1 MQGEPIEQDM
11 RLATCI
17 WATLFAM
24 AVAVFFV
31 WARLP
36 RRPDDVEA
44 YLLPA
49 AFLLL
54 AAWGQIMRLQALLD
68 QHDREALR
76 SMGKPA
82 SNGGVSEF
90 NKMFDKGARS
100 ARKGKP

>member
-1 MQGEPIEQDM
+1 M
-11 RLATCI
+11 RLTILI
-17 WATLFAM
+17 WALLFAM
-24 AVAVFFV
+24 TVAVFFL

-54 AAWGQIMRLQALLD
+54 ADWGQIMRLQALLD
-68 QHDREALR
+68 QHDRGALR
-76 SMGKPA
+76 SMGKSA
-82 SNGGVSEF
+82 SNGGVREF

>member
-1 MQGEPIEQDM
+1 M

-44 YLLPA
+44 YLLPDV
-49 AFLLL
+49 FLLL
-54 AAWGQIMRLQALLD
+54 AAWGQIMRQQALFD
-68 QHDREALR
+68 QHDREALKFP
-76 SMGKPA
+76 GIPL
-82 SNGGVSEF
+82 SNGGVAEF
-90 NKMFDKGARS
+90 NRMFEGG
-100 ARKGKP
+100 RKKQ